1 MLRFSKI
8 VGNFISL
15 HKNRAIKMSKYINPY
30 TDFGFK
36 KLFGEEANKDLL
48 IDFLNQLLPDYHQI
62 AKLSFRNNENL
73 SEFAF
78 ERNAIFDIHC
88 EAQNGERFIVEMQK
102 AKINFFKDR
111 SLFYTTFPIREQAKK
126 GGQWDFRLTPIYM
139 IAILDFLY
147 DEEAEKQK
155 FLRSVALRDQDGDLF
170 YDKLHFKFIQMPLF
184 NKTENELVT
193 HFDKWIYFLKNLA
206 SSNSI
211 PDILREPIFEK
222 AFHEAEIAAMTSD
235 EYDNY
240 QKSLMKYIEIREV
253 INTAVESAEKDG
265 AKKIAREM
273 KIDGVSPDKIMKY
286 TGLSEKEISN
296 L

>member
-1 MLRFSKI
+1 
-8 VGNFISL
+8 
-15 HKNRAIKMSKYINPY
+15 MSKYINPY

-62 AKLSFRNNENL
+62 AKLTFRNNENL

-78 ERNAIFDIHC
+78 ERSAIFDIHC

-111 SLFYTTFPIREQAKK
+111 SLFYTTFPIREQAKR
-126 GGQWDFRLTPIYM
+126 GNEWDFRLTPIYM

-155 FLRSVALRDQDGDLF
+155 FLRSVALRDEDGELF

-206 SSNSI
+206 SSDSI

-222 AFHEAEIAAMTSD
+222 AFHEAEIAAMTSG

-253 INTAVESAEKDG
+253 VNTAVESAVKNAEKDN
-265 AKKIAREM
+265 AKKIAGELKRLGITKNIISE
-273 KIDGVSPDKIMKY
+273 S
-286 TGLSEKEISN
+286 TGLSEDEIDN